1 MLILGTVKLF
11 SAFSDGD
18 IFGLLLWTGVLA
30 VAGGLLSPLIAGVL
44 GGKATDLLY
53 AGQRLSRPQPAY
65 SIPRARRVAGA
76 YEEALEEL
84 RKIVQAHPS
93 ELEAWTEMIDI
104 VLVDLRDGDRAHAI
118 YHEAVA
124 VLPTP
129 EARTA
134 IGRTFQAMMSRHR
147 RRLADEARE
156 PQPRIKLPPD
166 LPST

>member
-1 MLILGTVKLF
+1 VLILGTVKLF

-118 YHEAVA
+118 
-124 VLPTP
+124 
-129 EARTA
+129 
-134 IGRTFQAMMSRHR
+134 FQAMMSRHR